1 MVYFADFAL
10 LKEAKR
16 VLVAGGRTRAG
27 ACKEKN
33 RPRGRFAFSVCPA
46 ISTSRPPAS

>member
-1 MVYFADFAL
+1 MVYFANFAL

-16 VLVAGGRTRAG
+16 VLVAGGRSR

-33 RPRGRFAFSVCPA
+33 RPRGRFAFSDGPA